1 MINNANII
9 RSIFLSLFLC
19 LIHNLNGQTATP
31 EYALEVSDAFFDIQY
46 GITPQFEDITPIMN
60 GETTCLYQIQYQNG
74 EWCLISADMSFDPI
88 LAYGL
93 SNIDEEDEPEG
104 FADLVKWYAIQIA
117 EAKLNAKIIGLK
129 ARFNADVKA
138 GQNDAKAGI
147 YDKWYRHHRDDDG
160 AAYDAGWISARNE
173 NENIQIIEG

>member
-1 MINNANII
+1 MRSRNLQENLNRKAAARPGGGDADAIDKWQMSGANVGNFGGLTKNF
-9 RSIFLSLFLC
+9 RSNCKKFLLIKKLFLP
-19 LIHNLNGQTATP
+19 LHQKQGRPDSRNIKKRKK
-31 EYALEVSDAFFDIQY
+31 
-46 GITPQFEDITPIMN
+46 MN
-60 GETTCLYQIQYQNG
+60 
-74 EWCLISADMSFDPI
+74 
-88 LAYGL
+88 
-93 SNIDEEDEPEG
+93 
-104 FADLVKWYAIQIA
+104 AIQIA

-138 GQNDAKAGI
+138 WQNDAKAGI